1 MSAPLRLE
9 VWKIIS
15 EEVTRRIGLRDRE
28 LLALIERAED
38 DLRHGWPE
46 GAQDALGR
54 ARKLLCNPTAS
65 NRR

>member
-1 MSAPLRLE
+1 VTVPLRLRAWQVINGE
-9 VWKIIS
+9 VN
-15 EEVTRRIGLRDRE
+15 RRIAERDRE
-28 LLALIERAED
+28 LLGLLERAEA
-38 DLRHGWPE
+38 DLRNGWPE